1 MNRIVTVVL
10 GSAFLA
16 AGAPTGARADL
27 ITFDFESFATG
38 AATALTLSGG
48 GLTATLTRGGLSF
61 SISNLS
67 AVGISPSFGSRT
79 LDPFSNTN
87 NTPFL
92 LNFSQGIT
100 GLAIDMGDFTP
111 SDDDV
116 LLVQLF
122 SGLNGTGTLLGS
134 SSIPLPGGGTGF
146 SFLTPS
152 VTGVTGAQSAVF
164 IGGSTGFPNSVAYDN
179 ISVTFNATTT
189 VPEPSTYALLVT
201 GLVGMGFFARKR
213 RLQI

>member
-16 AGAPTGARADL
+16 AGAPTVARADL
-27 ITFDFESFATG
+27 IFDFESFATG
-38 AATALTLSGG
+38 TVTALTLSGG

-61 SISNLS
+61 SIINLS
-67 AVGISPSFGSRT
+67 GIVSPSFGSRT

-87 NTPFL
+87 STPFL

-100 GLAIDMGDFTP
+100 GLSIDMGDFVP

-116 LLVQLF
+116 LSLQLF

-134 SSIPLPGGGTGF
+134 SSIPQPGTGSGF
-146 SFLTPS
+146 PFLTPS

-164 IGGSTGFPNSVAYDN
+164 IGGSSGFPNSVYYDN
-179 ISVTFNATTT
+179 IRVTLNGTTT
-189 VPEPSTYALLVT
+189 VPEPSTFALLVT
-201 GLVGMGFFARKR
+201 GLVGVGFFARKR
-213 RLQI
+213 RFQI

>member
-16 AGAPTGARADL
+16 AGAPTVARASL

-38 AATALTLSGG
+38 TATALTLSGG

-61 SISNLS
+61 SISNLFGL
-67 AVGISPSFGSRT
+67 VPPSFGSRT

-87 NTPFL
+87 STPFL

-100 GLAIDMGDFTP
+100 GLSIDMGDFAP

-116 LLVQLF
+116 VMVQLF

-134 SSIPLPGGGTGF
+134 SSIPLPGTGSGF
-146 SFLTPS
+146 SFLAPS

-164 IGGSTGFPNSVAYDN
+164 IGGSTAFPNSVYYDN
-179 ISVTFNATTT
+179 IRVTFDATTT
-189 VPEPSTYALLVT
+189 VPEPSTFALLVT
-201 GLVGMGFFARKR
+201 GLVGVGFFARKR
-213 RLQI
+213 RFQI